1 MGDVDSG
8 LSLACALIV
17 LLVSSA
23 SLVVLNVIQTFT
35 LGKLFSIVV
44 WVKSLVCALPL
55 ALSIFILVPL
65 LRGRSN
71 PW

>member
-1 MGDVDSG
+1 MGEVDSG
-8 LSLACALIV
+8 LSLACALTVFIT
-17 LLVSSA
+17 SSL
-23 SLVVLNVIQTFT
+23 SLVILNVIQTLT
-35 LGKLFSIVV
+35 LGKLFSLVV

-65 LRGRSN
+65 LRGRSH